1 MKNISKTYSK
11 FPRDCFTSELCE
23 TLKEIVNSMLYNL
36 FQIIEKKTRKAIK
49 TILWIQ
55 DNSDIE
61 TQQTHKKTKPKTAL

>member
-49 TILWIQ
+49 TIL
-55 DNSDIE
+55 
-61 TQQTHKKTKPKTAL
+61 